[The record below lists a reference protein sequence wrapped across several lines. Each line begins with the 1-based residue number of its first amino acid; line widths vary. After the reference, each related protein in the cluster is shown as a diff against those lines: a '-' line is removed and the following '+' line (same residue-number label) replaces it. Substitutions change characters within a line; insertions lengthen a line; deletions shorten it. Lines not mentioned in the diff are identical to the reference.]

1 MYSYNLPLS
10 SKKISD
16 SIQQSSLITWQPI
29 GKSRNSPSFK
39 ETDGSLLYWG
49 QPGNGKN
56 PESLNLVHILR
67 QMSFN
72 INFTIILPT
81 TTRSLKFHLF
91 SRDFE
96 VNFIG
101 IFIVTTR
108 STSYILS
115 ILLESMFPICWSRP
129 QIMKPI
135 LFLDISSFCTNN
147 SPILCA
153 NSPEHPL
160 LNNSNLCSCRI
171 CKEHVC
177 VFRYE

>member
-1 MYSYNLPLS
+1 
-10 SKKISD
+10 
-16 SIQQSSLITWQPI
+16 
-29 GKSRNSPSFK
+29 
-39 ETDGSLLYWG
+39 
-49 QPGNGKN
+49 
-56 PESLNLVHILR
+56 
-67 QMSFN
+67 MSFN

-129 QIMKPI
+129 QIMKLI
-135 LFLDISSFCTNN
+135 LFLDIDYLLFALEIPQSYVQILLNALFSIIVISVVARFVKNTCVYSGTNN
-147 SPILCA
+147 SFPVVFTAAPTNRRTWDIKVAASDPIQIVA
-153 NSPEHPL
+153 IGIPVKTIIIFNYRQPTIS
-160 LNNSNLCSCRI
+160 
-171 CKEHVC
+171 V
-177 VFRYE
+177 